1 MLLKNCWI
9 LKIIDQKESM
19 SEKSATR
26 GRNKPRRI
34 KVFLPDIICLSSC
47 YTEWGTSLPSKKH
60 RHLDFSGLLPE
71 NKTESNPGTKKI
83 LWNLMLMNVIQPLTT
98 ECQNIEY
105 ELNSKRLLFQ
115 TATKWI
121 DMNNMWT
128 SKILKRNLKH
138 LIHCQYSESQT
149 TRN

>member
-1 MLLKNCWI
+1 MIKRRACLKSPQ
-9 LKIIDQKESM
+9 LEG
-19 SEKSATR
+19 ET
-26 GRNKPRRI
+26 
-34 KVFLPDIICLSSC
+34 
-47 YTEWGTSLPSKKH
+47 
-60 RHLDFSGLLPE
+60 
-71 NKTESNPGTKKI
+71 NPGESKSSYPTSFVSLHVTPNEVHPFPPKNTDIWIFQDCFQKTKLNQIQEQKV
-83 LWNLMLMNVIQPLTT
+83 LWNLMLMNVIQRLTT

-149 TRN
+149 TRK